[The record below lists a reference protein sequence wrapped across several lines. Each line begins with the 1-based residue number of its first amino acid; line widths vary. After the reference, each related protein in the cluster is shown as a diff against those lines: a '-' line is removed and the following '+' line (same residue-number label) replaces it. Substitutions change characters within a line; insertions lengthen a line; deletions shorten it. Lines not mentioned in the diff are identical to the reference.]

1 MGSSTHHG
9 TPPQLSPAPRRLCC
23 FSSIP
28 PRPCRCPSSS
38 SSSSTCSSSCSSSR
52 SLHLSSCCSSCSAC
66 SSSSSSSSTCS
77 SSCKKEEAS
86 CRGTCSRSG
95 SGRSSGCPSCSTCR
109 SSGCCSRLHLSTC
122 RSCSCCSS
130 TCCCCSSCSSS
141 GCSSSRGSD
150 GSSCV
155 CIFGV
160 SSFQGFHSFLLMC
173 FINKKQSRACCTIQ
187 GLQRHYQSYLFQQHL
202 PAAVLCF
209 PTSFKVQG
217 TRIEI

>member
-1 MGSSTHHG
+1 MGHHG

-28 PRPCRCPSSS
+28 PSPCRCPSSS

-52 SLHLSSCCSSCSAC
+52 SLHLSSCCSSRC
-66 SSSSSSSSTCS
+66 
-77 SSCKKEEAS
+77 
-86 CRGTCSRSG
+86 
-95 SGRSSGCPSCSTCR
+95 
-109 SSGCCSRLHLSTC
+109 
-122 RSCSCCSS
+122 
-130 TCCCCSSCSSS
+130 
-141 GCSSSRGSD
+141 SD

-173 FINKKQSRACCTIQ
+173 FINKKQSRACCTMQ
-187 GLQRHYQSYLFQQHL
+187 GSQRHYQSYLFQQHL

>member
-1 MGSSTHHG
+1 MGHHG

-52 SLHLSSCCSSCSAC
+52 SLHLSSCCSS
-66 SSSSSSSSTCS
+66 
-77 SSCKKEEAS
+77 
-86 CRGTCSRSG
+86 
-95 SGRSSGCPSCSTCR
+95 
-109 SSGCCSRLHLSTC
+109 
-122 RSCSCCSS
+122 
-130 TCCCCSSCSSS
+130 SSCSSS

-173 FINKKQSRACCTIQ
+173 FINKKQSRACCTMQ
-187 GLQRHYQSYLFQQHL
+187 GL
-202 PAAVLCF
+202 
-209 PTSFKVQG
+209 
-217 TRIEI
+217 

>member
-66 SSSSSSSSTCS
+66 SSSS
-77 SSCKKEEAS
+77 CKKEEAS

-109 SSGCCSRLHLSTC
+109 SSGCCSR
-122 RSCSCCSS
+122 
-130 TCCCCSSCSSS
+130 
-141 GCSSSRGSD
+141 RGSD

-173 FINKKQSRACCTIQ
+173 FINKKQSRACCTMQ

-209 PTSFKVQG
+209 PTSFKVQ
-217 TRIEI
+217 

>member
-1 MGSSTHHG
+1 MGHHG

-52 SLHLSSCCSSCSAC
+52 SLHLSSCCSSCS
-66 SSSSSSSSTCS
+66 STCS

-95 SGRSSGCPSCSTCR
+95 SGRSSGCP
-109 SSGCCSRLHLSTC
+109 SRLHLSTC

-173 FINKKQSRACCTIQ
+173 FINKKQSRACCTMQ
-187 GLQRHYQSYLFQQHL
+187 GSQRHYQSYLFQQHL